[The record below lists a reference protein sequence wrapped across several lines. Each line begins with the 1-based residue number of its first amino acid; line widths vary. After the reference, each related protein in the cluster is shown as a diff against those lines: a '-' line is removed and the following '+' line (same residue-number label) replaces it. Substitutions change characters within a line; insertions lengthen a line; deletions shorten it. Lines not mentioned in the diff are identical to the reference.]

1 MIKVSRINGKRF
13 VVNCDLIELI
23 EETPDTV
30 ITLTTGK
37 KLVIKESV
45 DEVIEKVIIFKR
57 YTLVNNLITKRKE
70 V

>member
-1 MIKVSRINGKRF
+1 MIKLNRLNGELLVIN
-13 VVNCDLIELI
+13 NDLIEMI

-37 KLVIKESV
+37 KVVVSESV
-45 DEVIEKVIIFKR
+45 DEVIEMAAKFKNR
-57 YTLVNNLITKRKE
+57 VFVYSQRE